1 MTAYLSYAL
10 TILSFADSM
19 TTLIATVVAKDQR
32 IANCADLYLDTPP
45 CPGCDTSQ
53 FCAEIITASL
63 MWQSLGVVFNLAIN
77 VSDY

>member
-1 MTAYLSYAL
+1 MSYAL

-32 IANCADLYLDTPP
+32 IANCANLYLDTPP
-45 CPGCDTSQ
+45 CPGCDTNQ

-63 MWQSLGVVFNLAIN
+63 MWQSLGVAFNLAIN